1 MYILITRDTYNGT
14 FVTRT
19 FSTEQDVLTV
29 LRDEMLDAV
38 KRYPNDKSDPGSH
51 ARERIFSDTQK
62 SVAHWVVTSIWRLNM
77 PTETKTSCTNGLWTT
92 STQQMLQI
100 KATTHWRVVTPMSL
114 FGVAIHRI

>member
-38 KRYPNDKSDPGSH
+38 KRYPNDKSDYDMVMDLFDILPSVEPGFTHANAYFRIRRNQSH
-51 ARERIFSDTQK
+51 IGWSHPYG
-62 SVAHWVVTSIWRLNM
+62 S
-77 PTETKTSCTNGLWTT
+77 
-92 STQQMLQI
+92 
-100 KATTHWRVVTPMSL
+100 
-114 FGVAIHRI
+114 